1 MIWMGLKKN
10 RNKKKIRPIKILGM
24 IGALIIFLNL

>member
-1 MIWMGLKKN
+1 MPNNITIDDMDRFEKN

-24 IGALIIFLNL
+24 IC